1 MLDIDYLRFYVY
13 KNFVFNL
20 KSFGVDF
27 ILFLNE
33 RVIKKVKMILDFGY
47 KRKYEVEVKDLV
59 KFRKY

>member
-1 MLDIDYLRFYVY
+1 MY

-33 RVIKKVKMILDFGY
+33 SVIKKVKMILDFGY